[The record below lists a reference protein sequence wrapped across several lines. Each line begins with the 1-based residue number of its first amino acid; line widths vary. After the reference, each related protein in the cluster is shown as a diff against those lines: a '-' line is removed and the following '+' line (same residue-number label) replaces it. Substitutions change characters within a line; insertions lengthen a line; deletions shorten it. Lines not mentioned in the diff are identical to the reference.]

1 MTPWESRALQTGGE
15 TRRTRKNADT
25 HTHGDADRPTN
36 THARNSLLETSP
48 SVTERAELQGRSHE
62 EEPRLQLLGQR
73 AGRDGGGGEGERGR
87 GRVSFQGFCLF

>member
-15 TRRTRKNADT
+15 THSAHARTHA
-25 HTHGDADRPTN
+25 HGDADRPTS

-48 SVTERAELQGRSHE
+48 SVTARAELQSRSHE

-73 AGRDGGGGEGERGR
+73 AGRDGGGGEGERG
-87 GRVSFQGFCLF
+87 